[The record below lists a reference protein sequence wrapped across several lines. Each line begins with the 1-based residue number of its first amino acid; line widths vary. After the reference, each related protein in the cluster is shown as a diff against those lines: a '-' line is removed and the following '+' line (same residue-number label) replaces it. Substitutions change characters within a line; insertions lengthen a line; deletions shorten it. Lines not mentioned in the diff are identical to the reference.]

1 MRDALAGIVA
11 AADGKVS
18 GQDAIQRSLS
28 AIRRHL
34 DMDIAYVSEFSNN
47 TSIFR
52 KVDAPG
58 LEHLVKVGDTMSLD
72 DVYCRHILEGR
83 LPQLI
88 PDTALEPLALSLPI
102 TYQAPIGKHVSVPII
117 MPDGTIY
124 GMFCCLGARADSSL
138 RDRDLEVLKVFA
150 DVTAAEIAQQR
161 ETARQLR
168 ARVDIVQAIIN
179 SGDLTI
185 HYQPLWRIGQQR
197 PVGFECLSRFP
208 REPYLT
214 PDKWFAEAADLGLG
228 AALEIVAIT
237 QAIAVLPQLPADMYL
252 AINVSPDTVLTGGL
266 DTVLADVPPSQVVLE
281 ITEHALVDDYDR
293 LIDALSVFRRRGI
306 KLAVDDAGAGYSCL
320 QHILQLQPD
329 LIKLDMALT
338 RDIDCDPARK
348 ALAAALVSFAGE
360 TGSRIIA
367 EGVETEAE
375 LATLQSIGVAK
386 AQGYLLGKPMPF
398 AKAQEL
404 FADATTTPDAPEY
417 VLS

>member
-1 MRDALAGIVA
+1 M
-11 AADGKVS
+11 
-18 GQDAIQRSLS
+18 RSLS

-34 DMDIAYVSEFSNN
+34 GMDIAYVSEISNN
-47 TSIFR
+47 TSIYR

-58 LEHLVKVGDTMSLD
+58 YEHLLKAGDTMSLD

-88 PDTALEPLALSLPI
+88 PDTSLEPLAVSLPI
-102 TYQAPIGKHVSVPII
+102 THQAPIGKHVSVPII

-124 GMFCCLGARADSSL
+124 GMFCCLGARADASL
-138 RDRDLEVLKVFA
+138 HDRDLNVLKVFA
-150 DVTAAEIAQQR
+150 DVAAAEIAQER

-168 ARVDIVQAIIN
+168 ERVDAVQGIID
-179 SGDLTI
+179 SGDLTV

-208 REPYLT
+208 REPYMT
-214 PDKWFAEAADLGLG
+214 PDKWFAEAANLGLD

-237 QAIAVLPQLPADMYL
+237 QAITVLPHLPADMYL
-252 AINVSPDTVLTGGL
+252 AINVSPNTVLSGGL
-266 DTVLADVPPSQVVLE
+266 DTVLANVPASQVVLE

-293 LIDALSVFRRRGI
+293 LIEALSVFRRRGI

-320 QHILQLQPD
+320 QHILQLRPD
-329 LIKLDMALT
+329 LIKLDMVLT
-338 RDIDCDPARK
+338 RDIDSDPARK
-348 ALAAALVSFAGE
+348 ALAAALVAFAGE

-386 AQGYLLGKPMPF
+386 AQGYLLGRPMPF
-398 AKAQEL
+398 AAAQAL
-404 FADATTTPDAPEY
+404 FDIAETTPGGS
-417 VLS
+417 VHGLG